1 MARQSEDWVADR
13 TFLLVR
19 TGSHAYGTNIETS
32 DEDFKGICVPPE
44 SYYFGMDE
52 FSQHNISQKEIVNQE
67 TTILHIKRF
76 FTQAVKGTPNVVEM
90 LFAEKEDYLNKE
102 SFVFSVLLNN
112 RETFLTQELASRL
125 RDYAYSQFAQLCKS
139 SDPEHPKGRSELIR
153 VYGYDTKFFM
163 HAMRLI
169 DMSNELL
176 AGGGYRVRR
185 PDADVL
191 VGYRN
196 GSVKTAAEAQL
207 MFLEKLRIND
217 LVRTRTDLP
226 EKMDYERANKLLTV
240 LTKQFLIGQP

>member
-1 MARQSEDWVADR
+1 MARQAQDWVTDR

-44 SYYFGMDE
+44 SYYFGLDE
-52 FSQHNISQKEIVNQE
+52 FQQYNVSQKEKVNQE
-67 TTILHIKRF
+67 TSILHIRRF
-76 FTQAVKGTPNVVEM
+76 FSQAVKGTPNVVEM

-102 SFVFSVLLNN
+102 SFVSSVLMNN
-112 RETFLTQELASRL
+112 RETFLTQELASRV

-139 SDPEHPKGRSELIR
+139 SDPEQLKGRPELIR
-153 VYGYDTKFFM
+153 VYGYDTKYFM

-176 AGGGYRVRR
+176 AGAGYRVRR

-191 VGYRN
+191 IGYRN

-207 MFLEKLRIND
+207 MFLEKLGTNE
-217 LVRTRTDLP
+217 LMKAYTKLP
-226 EKMDYERANKLLTV
+226 EKMDYEKANKLLTV